1 MQKAPVSLGTRVP
14 CFRAEAGAVL
24 LFGEMDLSEFTHVV
38 VTYSVKETFE
48 PDSAGFPA
56 CIGLKT
62 AGKPYSR
69 GDAGYD
75 AEDSLALALPEGGPR
90 GLKYER
96 QLILDLSD
104 VDYKGEVYLAA
115 CIPEKAVRLHTQSAL
130 LYGQNHR
137 DGNRCNADGD
147 RTGNGRVCLRS
158 RYRPSGRFGVSRNR
172 TQRCRLYF
180 VGSDRCSRDSDSDRH
195 RAGAVPPQ
203 KAPRRT
209 VARFHKNLLEYFR
222 IFHKVAIAYRGDL

>member
-1 MQKAPVSLGTRVP
+1 MP

-24 LFGEMDLSEFTHVV
+24 LLGEMDLSEFTHVV

-75 AEDSLALALPEGGPR
+75 AEDSLALALPEGGPE

-104 VDYKGEVYLAA
+104 VDYKGDVYLAA
-115 CIPEKAVRLHTQSAL
+115 CIPEKQYVYIRSLRFCTGKTIGTKPMQRRRRQNRKRQSLPPEPVPTFRSIRRQPKPNPMLSAVLRRLRQAQS
-130 LYGQNHR
+130 
-137 DGNRCNADGD
+137 
-147 RTGNGRVCLRS
+147 
-158 RYRPSGRFGVSRNR
+158 
-172 TQRCRLYF
+172 
-180 VGSDRCSRDSDSDRH
+180 
-195 RAGAVPPQ
+195 
-203 KAPRRT
+203 
-209 VARFHKNLLEYFR
+209 
-222 IFHKVAIAYRGDL
+222 